1 MGYATDANYG
11 GNLSSLR
18 DGAPCGLFQTRM
30 AVRRYSVRTRLYK
43 APLYD
48 MFLQAYTRRLWY
60 YPYNL
65 NSVQINFYPPSV
77 KDPNACLQPPRTA
90 HPQPVALP

>member
-18 DGAPCGLFQTRM
+18 DGAPCGLFSDSHGGTT
-30 AVRRYSVRTRLYK
+30 VFSTNK

-90 HPQPVALP
+90 HPQPVTLP